1 MPSTA
6 GKLRDNAAR
15 AQAAA
20 VRTRER
26 LERVPRLR
34 AGFESL
40 ATEQRSGAPL
50 LAGGLAYRLFFWLVA
65 FGLFTAALL
74 SFWVREHER
83 SAETTAKSFGPARG
97 AARPPAGGTA
107 RSAASA
113 IEDGSKARWYF
124 LFSGMLLLV
133 YFGMGAVRA
142 LRLAAFLAWRIE
154 PERLR
159 GSLKASLAFS
169 GFLVGGLVAGL
180 GTAWVREH
188 GPGIGLVATIC
199 DAAVFSV
206 LAIVAF
212 ELLPHPK
219 LRSWRDLLPG
229 AVVVGCGLTVM
240 HVVVVYYFAAKLER
254 SPSLYG
260 ALGASTVVLTW
271 LFLLARVVVSGM
283 FLNATLDRRRR
294 AAAE

>member
-65 FGLFTAALL
+65 FGLLTAALL

-83 SAETTAKSFGPARG
+83 SAETTAKSFGL
-97 AARPPAGGTA
+97 AGVAA
-107 RSAASA
+107 RSASSA
-113 IEDGSKARWYF
+113 IQDGSKARWYF